1 MLFDVFI
8 PAKLTDGIR
17 QLYTTREG
25 YVTPFPWLEEFRFHL
40 DSISTTLQEVS
51 RKKTRGT
58 MAADFVNM
66 SGIFNPHEGGPQ
78 PRTVLIEGKPGVG
91 KTTLC
96 RKLAYDWAIGKP
108 WTTGEQEQVY
118 CFPRF
123 ETVLFLNC
131 CDMKSDLWETIDC
144 QLLPEDVEEP
154 KRKLFL
160 SSVPKNETNVL
171 LVLDGLDEV
180 AESKLPM
187 ISEIIEGKEL
197 PKCCVVATARHE
209 VGIMVRKHCDTLLEI
224 KGFSKEDAKA
234 FIFKYFQESE
244 DKARKLLSELAT
256 HENLKDMAASPL
268 NIALL
273 CFVFEEHDGSFPES
287 RSRLYLD
294 MTECVLKRYH
304 KKEGFP
310 ETKDLIDVY
319 EAQLKHLGEI
329 ALKGLLEAKYDFQ
342 ESELKSS
349 SKKSPAYAFL
359 SAQNGRSKMRP
370 SLRYSFPHR
379 SFQEWFAGF
388 FLYCQLIEK
397 EISPESIVA
406 DKRYAH
412 DLKEVLPYT
421 CGLLAARR
429 KEDAV
434 SQAVTLSK
442 CMMTE
447 VNQGDRNSWLT
458 VALECTREC
467 KEKHGS
473 FQTTM
478 ARELG
483 SLLKLQSLDL
493 HVGKCIAANVFVLTD
508 VLKSNTTV
516 INLNLCENDIDDAGA
531 AGLADALKFNT
542 TLSVLNLSENCI
554 GDAGA
559 TNLADALKS
568 NTTLTELNLGS
579 NSIQEAGAERLADAL
594 KSNTTL
600 TELNLRDN
608 GIRDD
613 GAASLADALK
623 SNTTL
628 TELNLRENYI
638 WEAGAASLADALK
651 SNTTLTELNLRENCI
666 CDASAA
672 SLADALK
679 SNTTL
684 TELNLRDNDI
694 RDDGAASLADAL
706 KSNTTLTELNLRE
719 NSIWEAGAASL
730 ADALKSNTTLT
741 ELNLRENSICDAGAA
756 SLADALKSNTTL
768 TELNLRDNGIRDDG
782 LAGLK
787 RTLEYNKNLT
797 VDLFSL

>member
-17 QLYTTREG
+17 QLYTTHDG
-25 YVTPFPWLEEFRFHL
+25 YVTPFPWLEEFQFHL

-66 SGIFNPHEGGPQ
+66 SGIFNPHGGGPQ

-108 WTTGEQEQVY
+108 WTAGEQEQVY

-144 QLLPEDVEEP
+144 QLLPENVEEP

-171 LVLDGLDEV
+171 LVLDRLDEA

-197 PKCCVVATARHE
+197 PKCRVVATARHE
-209 VGIMVRKHCDTLLEI
+209 VGIMVRQHCDTLLEI
-224 KGFSKEDAKA
+224 KGFTKEDAKA

-244 DKARKLLSELAT
+244 DKAEKLLSELAT
-256 HENLKDMAASPL
+256 HKNLKDMAASPL

-273 CFVFEEHDGSFPES
+273 CFVFEEPEGRFPES

-310 ETKDLIDVY
+310 ETNDLIDVY

-329 ALKGLLEAKYDFQ
+329 ALKGLVEAKYDFE

-349 SKKSPAYAFL
+349 SKKSPAYEFL

-370 SLRYSFPHR
+370 SLRYGFQHR

-397 EISPESIVA
+397 KISPERIVA
-406 DKRYAH
+406 DERYAR

-421 CGLLAARR
+421 CGLLAARC
-429 KEDAV
+429 KEDALP
-434 SQAVTLSK
+434 QAVTLSK

-447 VNQGDRNSWLT
+447 VNQGDRNVWLT

-467 KEKHGS
+467 KQKHGS
-473 FQTTM
+473 FQATM

-483 SLLKLQSLDL
+483 LLLKLQSLD
-493 HVGKCIAANVFVLTD
+493 HVGKRSAANVFVLAD

-516 INLNLCENDIDDAGA
+516 IKLNLCDNDIDDAGA
-531 AGLADALKFNT
+531 GGLADALKSST
-542 TLSVLNLSENCI
+542 TLTVLDLSENSI
-554 GDAGA
+554 GDAGVA
-559 TNLADALKS
+559 NLADALKS
-568 NTTLTELNLGS
+568 NNTLAKLNLCY
-579 NSIQEAGAERLADAL
+579 NCIHDTGAAKLADVL
-594 KSNTTL
+594 KSNNTL

-608 GIRDD
+608 GIGDD
-613 GAASLADALK
+613 GAGSLADALK
-623 SNTTL
+623 SNTAL
-628 TELNLRENYI
+628 TRLHLSGN
-638 WEAGAASLADALK
+638 DV
-651 SNTTLTELNLRENCI
+651 SN
-666 CDASAA
+666 
-672 SLADALK
+672 
-679 SNTTL
+679 
-684 TELNLRDNDI
+684 
-694 RDDGAASLADAL
+694 
-706 KSNTTLTELNLRE
+706 
-719 NSIWEAGAASL
+719 
-730 ADALKSNTTLT
+730 
-741 ELNLRENSICDAGAA
+741 
-756 SLADALKSNTTL
+756 
-768 TELNLRDNGIRDDG
+768 DG

-787 RTLEYNKNLT
+787 RTLESNKKLT